1 MANDKDFIVKDAV
14 EVGGSVKTTVGTVT
28 SGSVGYYLA
37 GASYDSVSFSVSSQ
51 ATGPRG
57 LYFKDDG
64 LKLYIS
70 DDTTD
75 SLYQYS
81 LSTAW
86 DISTASYD
94 SVSLNVSSQDTS
106 PTGIY
111 FKSDGTTLY
120 VAGNTTDDIFQYNLS
135 TAWDLSTATYASKSF
150 AITQDTG
157 LRGVSFKSDG
167 TKMYAIGFSTDSV
180 YQYSLSTAWDIST
193 ASYDSV
199 SFSVTSQDTTPLSMW
214 FKSDGTYFY
223 ISGGDNDTIYQY
235 ALSTAWD
242 LSTASYSSIS
252 FSVSSQDASPSGIFF
267 GNNGI
272 KMYIVGQT
280 NQAIYQYST
289 TLTTKTLDLSTGNYF
304 NHTLTE
310 NTQFPLSNAGDV
322 QSFQLEVTGGSSA
335 GYDLSNASYDSKSF
349 SVTNQDVA
357 PRGLYFKSDGLTFFM
372 IGNGND
378 NVNEYT
384 LTEAWDITTSSFTSN
399 TFSVVTQ
406 EGLPRGLF
414 FKTDGTKMYI
424 VGSGATGN
432 LNDSVFQYT
441 LSTAWDIT
449 TASYDSINLSV
460 SGQDTVATDIR
471 FKPDGTVMYISGT
484 SSDSIHQYTLS
495 TAWDLST
502 ASYASKALSIASQDT
517 QPESFY
523 FNEDGSKIFV
533 LGIIN
538 DNVYQYSLST
548 AYDVSTGSY
557 DSISFDVS
565 SQEGASDS
573 LWFGYGGKKMFV
585 LGSGSDSIYQYNTG
599 TPTTITWPTSI
610 EWPDGT
616 APVSPSDG
624 EKDLYTITTDDSGT
638 TYKGVLSAYNLS

>member
-1 MANDKDFIVKDAV
+1 MANNKDFIVKDAV
-14 EVGGSVKTTVGTVT
+14 EVGGSVKTTVGTIT

-120 VAGNTTDDIFQYNLS
+120 VGGNITDDIFQYNLS

-289 TLTTKTLDLSTGNYF
+289 FLTSNTLDLSTGNYF

-322 QSFQLEVTGGSSA
+322 QSFQLEVTGGAIGYNLA
-335 GYDLSNASYDSKSF
+335 GASYDSVSF
-349 SVTNQDVA
+349 SVASEETVPYKIRFNNDGTKLYVMGVVGDDINQYTLSTAFDLSTASYDSVSFSVA
-357 PRGLYFKSDGLTFFM
+357 SQETDPYGLAFNNDGTKMYITGNVSDSVFQYTLSPGFDLSTASYDSVSLNVNSQDTIPTGIIFNNTGSKMYM
-372 IGNGND
+372 IGQSSD
-378 NVNEYT
+378 QIHQYT
-384 LTEAWDITTSSFTSN
+384 LTADFNLSTASYDNVSFSIASEETSPMDMAFNS
-399 TFSVVTQ
+399 
-406 EGLPRGLF
+406 
-414 FKTDGTKMYI
+414 DGTKMYI
-424 VGSGATGN
+424 VGSSSDT
-432 LNDSVFQYT
+432 VFQYS
-441 LSTAWDIT
+441 LPTA
-449 TASYDSINLSV
+449 Y
-460 SGQDTVATDIR
+460 
-471 FKPDGTVMYISGT
+471 
-484 SSDSIHQYTLS
+484 
-495 TAWDLST
+495 DLST
-502 ASYASKALSIASQDT
+502 ASYDSVSFNVNTQDSN
-517 QPESFY
+517 PRSLV
-523 FNEDGSKIFV
+523 FNNNGTKMY
-533 LGIIN
+533 IIG
-538 DNVYQYSLST
+538 T
-548 AYDVSTGSY
+548 TT
-557 DSISFDVS
+557 
-565 SQEGASDS
+565 
-573 LWFGYGGKKMFV
+573 
-585 LGSGSDSIYQYNTG
+585 DSIYQYSTRIDF
-599 TPTTITWPTSI
+599 TITWPTSI